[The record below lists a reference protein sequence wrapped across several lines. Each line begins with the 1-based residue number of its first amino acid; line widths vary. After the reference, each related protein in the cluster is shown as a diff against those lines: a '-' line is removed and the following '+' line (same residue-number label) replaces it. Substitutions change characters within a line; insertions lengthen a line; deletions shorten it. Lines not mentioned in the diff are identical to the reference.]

1 MNAAGM
7 ARFRAVRA
15 RMTGE
20 PRRRNANTGEQ
31 CTPWLYTH
39 LRGWQ
44 IKVGGWADWLVDRRR
59 ARVFIVLR
67 TLDETVTFFVYHS
80 FGLGGDEVNS
90 PRIREAI
97 LDRE

>member
-59 ARVFIVLR
+59 ARAPKLECSSCCEHWTR
-67 TLDETVTFFVYHS
+67 
-80 FGLGGDEVNS
+80 
-90 PRIREAI
+90 P
-97 LDRE
+97 